1 MAREVVAVVAR
12 AIDGTIAIN
21 GDVPWKI
28 RADLQR
34 FKRLTMHK
42 PMIMGRKT
50 FDSLPGLL
58 PGRRHIVLTRQRG
71 WSAPG
76 AEVAHTLDEA
86 LALAGTD
93 NPSGDIAII
102 GGADIFDLFMPLTTR
117 LELTEVFENTG
128 GDVVMATPDAKI
140 WREVAREKHAAR
152 GSDPAY
158 AFVTLMRDPTP
169 RLREGAHELAT
180 RLREG

>member
-71 WSAPG
+71 WAAKG
-76 AEVAHTLDEA
+76 AEVAHTMDEA
-86 LALAGTD
+86 LALAG
-93 NPSGDIAII
+93 NGDIAII

-140 WREVAREKHAAR
+140 WREVAREKHAAQ

-158 AFVTLMRDPTP
+158 AFVTLERMA
-169 RLREGAHELAT
+169 GA
-180 RLREG
+180 